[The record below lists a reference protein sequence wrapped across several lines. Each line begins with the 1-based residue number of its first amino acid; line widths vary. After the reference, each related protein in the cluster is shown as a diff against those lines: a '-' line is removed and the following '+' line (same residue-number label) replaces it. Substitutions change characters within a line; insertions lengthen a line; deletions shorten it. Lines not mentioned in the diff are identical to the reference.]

1 MEKLR
6 ILLVEDDD
14 ALAMGTVYSLR
25 DEGMEVTRADSFAAL
40 RSLEKPLADDF
51 DCVLLDVML
60 PDGDGYQACSWIKEN
75 SHIPVIFLTA
85 LSDEGNV
92 VHGLNMGGDD
102 YVTKPFRIKELTARI
117 RANVRK
123 YMEGGSALP
132 GGKDLKAAASEIF
145 CIGEVELDKSSFS
158 VRKSGQP
165 VSLTPSEYRLLLELM
180 EHAGQVLTRG
190 TLIDRLWS
198 VDEAFVDDNTLSVY
212 IRRLREKLDEPG
224 EESCIG
230 TVRGVGYR
238 YNL

>member
-1 MEKLR
+1 MERLKV
-6 ILLVEDDD
+6 LLVEDDD

-25 DEGMEVTRADSFAAL
+25 DEGMEVIRADSFAAL
-40 RSLEKPLADDF
+40 RDLEGTLAEDF

-60 PDGDGYQACSWIKEN
+60 PDGDGYQACSWVKEKAQV
-75 SHIPVIFLTA
+75 PVIFLTA

-123 YMEGGSALP
+123 YMESRSVFP
-132 GGKDLKAAASEIF
+132 GRTDTRAADSGIF
-145 CIGEVELDKSSFS
+145 CIGGIELDKNSFC

-165 VSLTPSEYRLLLELM
+165 VNLTPSEYRLLLELM

-190 TLIDRLWS
+190 MLIDRLWS

-224 EESCIG
+224 QESCIG

>member
-1 MEKLR
+1 MERLKV
-6 ILLVEDDD
+6 LLVEDDD

-40 RSLEKPLADDF
+40 RDLEGTLAEDF

-60 PDGDGYQACSWIKEN
+60 PDGDGYQACSWVKEKVQV
-75 SHIPVIFLTA
+75 PVIFLTA

-123 YMEGGSALP
+123 YMESRSVFP
-132 GGKDLKAAASEIF
+132 GRTGTRAADSGIF
-145 CIGEVELDKSSFS
+145 CIGGIELDKNSFC

-198 VDEAFVDDNTLSVY
+198 VDEEFVDDNTLSVY

-224 EESCIG
+224 QESCIG